1 MNPRTLQDWLAR
13 LERQHPRAIDLGLE
27 RVREVARRMGL
38 GKPAGCVITVGGTN
52 GKGSTVAFI
61 EAIARASGLRA
72 GAYTSPHLLAYNE
85 RVRIDGRDAGD
96 DALVEAFEVVERA
109 RLSPSPAGRGVG
121 VRGESSIV
129 DHVRPSSGASRH
141 LLPPG
146 EGESE
151 VSLTYFEH
159 GTLAALWLF
168 ERARLDLAVLEVGL
182 GGRLDAVNLVDADVA
197 VVTTVDI
204 DHVDWLGDDREA
216 IGFEKAGIAR
226 AWKPLVLG
234 EDDPPASVL
243 RHAYAIGASAIRAN
257 CDFLFADTDPAHWR
271 WREPGFELELPM
283 PRLAAPA
290 QVRNAATAIAALRAS
305 DLAIARD
312 AWARGIVEARV
323 PGRLQAFERDGVD
336 IVVDVAH
343 NPQAAGELGAWL
355 GAHPPPGRVFAV
367 FAALADKDAAG
378 IVARLAPRV
387 DRWWVAGLEGAG
399 PRGQGGDALAATLA
413 GTAAAD
419 ATRARDVAAALADA
433 RAQAR
438 PGDRVLVFGSFHTVA
453 DALRAL
459 DASGS

>member
-1 MNPRTLQDWLAR
+1 MNPRTLQDWLAQ

-96 DALVEAFEVVERA
+96 DALVEAFEAVEAA
-109 RLSPSPAGRGVG
+109 RLSAPSPTLRAPSPS
-121 VRGESSIV
+121 RGEGKSIA
-129 DHVRPSSGASRH
+129 SSGSTAHSSR
-141 LLPPG
+141 G
-146 EGESE
+146 EGKNE

-305 DLAIARD
+305 DLAIPRE

-343 NPQAAGELGAWL
+343 NPQAAGELGAWV

-387 DRWWVAGLEGAG
+387 DRWWIAGLEGAG
-399 PRGQGGDALAATLA
+399 PRGQGADALAAMLA